1 MSCGF
6 SHPLS
11 SCSCGSHNH
20 SVSSPGIVSGSVSG
34 TPHCNCGEIA
44 VLRVARTAKNCGKQF
59 WGCPHYKRSVG
70 EDFKACNYFKW
81 WTEDNGDERDATIAR
96 QSQRIRQREKDLID
110 SEKWLMYLFRIIG
123 LLGLIVIVLSI
134 CIVKS

>member
-1 MSCGF
+1 MKSLANREMSCGF

-59 WGCPHYKRSVG
+59 WGVPSL
-70 EDFKACNYFKW
+70 
-81 WTEDNGDERDATIAR
+81 
-96 QSQRIRQREKDLID
+96 Q
-110 SEKWLMYLFRIIG
+110 
-123 LLGLIVIVLSI
+123 GLICDFYFCLG
-134 CIVKS
+134 